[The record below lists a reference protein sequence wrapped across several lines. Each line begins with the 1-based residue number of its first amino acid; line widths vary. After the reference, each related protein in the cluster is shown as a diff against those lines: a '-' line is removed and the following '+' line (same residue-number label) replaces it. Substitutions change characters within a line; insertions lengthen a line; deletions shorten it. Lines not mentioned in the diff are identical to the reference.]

1 MSKTAAV
8 TLPPGKE
15 SEKDLIF
22 EAADGENIDTVLT
35 PIRSFVYPIETNE
48 TRFFRRL
55 ARNFSD
61 EWRRIFPTIGE
72 KIIRRLARN
81 RRHVVPVKK
90 SRRLRSNPYFSS
102 CPDCCTSS
110 ASPMRMMA
118 STCAGS
124 SASSWRDISLVSIGG
139 CTSTSICCPLVTA
152 P

>member
-1 MSKTAAV
+1 MGKTAAV

-22 EAADGENIDTVLT
+22 EAADGDNIDTILT
-35 PIRSFVYPIETNE
+35 PIWSFVYPIETNE

-61 EWRRIFPTIGE
+61 DWRAIVGMF
-72 KIIRRLARN
+72 RL
-81 RRHVVPVKK
+81 VKK
-90 SRRLRSNPYFSS
+90 SRRLRSNSYFSS

-110 ASPMRMMA
+110 ARPARMMA